1 MNNQQILR
9 QIAETLNHSRRVL
22 VASHADPDGDAIGSL
37 VAMGLA
43 LEAAGKSVVFYN
55 QTPTPAVY
63 RFLPAVERISADPA
77 ACRGCDVAVIIDC
90 GNLERIGPAAA
101 QVKQLPVVVNID
113 HHVTNTGFGD
123 LQLVDSGA
131 CASAELVYRLIEAM
145 GVTIDPPMAQAL
157 YTGILTD
164 TGSFRFSN
172 TNRAAFAIC
181 DHLVQI
187 GVNPAN
193 VARHVYGHFSM
204 GRIRLLNMA
213 LDSIEISDNGK
224 VSMMSLTEE
233 MLRQT
238 DTQSEDADGL
248 INYARRI
255 KDVKMA
261 ALIHEFT
268 NGDGPGQPGG
278 RHHHVSLRSDG
289 SVDVA
294 AIAAAYGGGGHTT
307 AAGFNIDASMV
318 EIKAKIMTLAERL

>member
-1 MNNQQILR
+1 MNNQPTFR
-9 QIAETLNHSRRVL
+9 QVAETLNHSRRVF
-22 VASHADPDGDAIGSL
+22 VASHAEPDGDAIGSL

-43 LEAAGKSVVFYN
+43 LEAARKTVTFYN
-55 QTPTPAVY
+55 QTATPAVY

-77 ACRGCDVAVIIDC
+77 ACRDCDVAVIIDC
-90 GNLERIGPAAA
+90 GNLERIGRAA
-101 QVKQLPVVVNID
+101 QLVRQLPMVINID
-113 HHVTNTGFGD
+113 HHVTNTRFGD

-131 CASAELVYRLIEAM
+131 SSSAEVVYRLIKAM
-145 GVTIDPPMAQAL
+145 GLAIDPPMARAL

-172 TNRAAFAIC
+172 TNRAAFTIC
-181 DHLVQI
+181 DHLVEI
-187 GVNPAN
+187 GVNPAD

-213 LDSIEISDNGK
+213 LDSIEISHNGK
-224 VSMMSLTEE
+224 VSLMSLTEE

-238 DTQSEDADGL
+238 GTQSEDIDGL

-261 ALIHEFT
+261 ALIQEFS
-268 NGDGPGQPGG
+268 NGNGPAS
-278 RHHHVSLRSDG
+278 HHHVSLRSDG

-294 AIAAAYGGGGHTT
+294 AIAAAYGGGGHAT
-307 AAGFNIDASMV
+307 AAGFNVDASMA
-318 EIKAKIMTLAERL
+318 EIKAKIMALAEHL

>member
-1 MNNQQILR
+1 MLKQV
-9 QIAETLNHSRRVL
+9 AETLNHSRRVF

-43 LEAAGKSVVFYN
+43 LESTGKPVVFYN
-55 QTPTPAVY
+55 QTATPAVY
-63 RFLPAVERISADPA
+63 RFLPAVERISANPA
-77 ACRGCDVAVIIDC
+77 ACRDCDVAVIIDC
-90 GNLERIGPAAA
+90 GDLERIGPAAA
-101 QVKQLPVVVNID
+101 RVKRLPVIVNID

-123 LQLVDSGA
+123 LRLVDSDA
-131 CASAELVYRLIEAM
+131 CASAEVVYRLIEAM
-145 GVTIDPPMAQAL
+145 GVAIDPPMAQAL

-181 DHLVQI
+181 DHLVRI
-187 GVNPAN
+187 GVKPAD

-213 LDSIEISDNGK
+213 LETIEISENGK
-224 VSMMSLTEE
+224 VSLMSLTDD

-238 DTQSEDADGL
+238 ETQSEDIDGL

-261 ALIHEFT
+261 ALIHEFS
-268 NGDGPGQPGG
+268 NGDGGNGN
-278 RHHHVSLRSDG
+278 HHHVSLRSDG

-294 AIAAAYGGGGHTT
+294 AIAATYGGGGHTT
-307 AAGFNIDASMV
+307 AAGFNIEAPMV
-318 EIKAKIMTLAERL
+318 EIKARIMALAERL